1 MFMMTEVGPMFIMT
15 EALTMLGLRRN
26 RARLTDGSAPL
37 S

>member
-15 EALTMLGLRRN
+15 EALTMLGLRRDLT
-26 RARLTDGSAPL
+26 RLTDGSASL